1 MKPADTDADDHDR
14 GGATVIA
21 AVSTLAGARRS
32 ARAPLRPVSPPVM
45 LARAMDVAV
54 GYVAEPGAASGG
66 QAAIL
71 ALHKRFTTLQAA
83 AAEHAQ
89 LLGTSLDDTNA
100 ALKLVNV
107 QLASLLAQAS

>member
-1 MKPADTDADDHDR
+1 
-14 GGATVIA
+14 
-21 AVSTLAGARRS
+21 
-32 ARAPLRPVSPPVM
+32 
-45 LARAMDVAV
+45 MDVAV

-71 ALHKRFTTLQAA
+71 ALHKRFTTLQAT

-100 ALKLVNV
+100 ALKLVSV